1 MIWILACVNQ
11 ETVKPTELVEASQNV
26 IFAATE
32 TLGPHRFQVISI
44 RQEYRSDQLEL
55 ESTEVLDIE
64 WHSWDSFSFSNN
76 VDGESTLEVVVTS
89 GSCWKRMYGG
99 EWQRRP
105 DAEPYRVQL
114 RQKWNVWDRVTQPFL
129 SGLSFVSQGEEKIEG
144 RNSHHYQL
152 AFSEISQNQSGLTP
166 EEIQGEIWVDTE
178 TAVRL
183 LGDIEARL
191 TSESYTKVISLKLSR
206 TDINQLEGIVA
217 PDAPQLSPELLQI
230 LQPKEPLPEKPLR
243 QRIIE

>member
-1 MIWILACVNQ
+1 MESAESRTWGIKDWPVFVCHTTSNSELVLSLAACLSKSTKKVRVIWILACVNQ

-64 WHSWDSFSFSNN
+64 WHSWDSFSFSHN

-105 DAEPYRVQL
+105 DAEPYACIKMELWTEYATV
-114 RQKWNVWDRVTQPFL
+114 FM
-129 SGLSFVSQGEEKIEG
+129 GLFVSQGEE
-144 RNSHHYQL
+144 
-152 AFSEISQNQSGLTP
+152 T
-166 EEIQGEIWVDTE
+166 
-178 TAVRL
+178 
-183 LGDIEARL
+183 
-191 TSESYTKVISLKLSR
+191 
-206 TDINQLEGIVA
+206 
-217 PDAPQLSPELLQI
+217 
-230 LQPKEPLPEKPLR
+230 
-243 QRIIE
+243 